1 MHNVVTINYTFEKK
15 TTMKKF
21 GEYIQ
26 ELRIQN
32 RITLREFCR
41 QANFDPG
48 NWSKVEREIAPPPKS
63 KEVLEEIA
71 KILKLK
77 KGEESYNLLFDL
89 AAISFIPK
97 DLVLSDEEILDKL
110 PIFFRTLRGNSPTKK
125 ELEALLN
132 LIRNEN
138 D

>member
-1 MHNVVTINYTFEKK
+1 LHNVVTINHTYEKNK
-15 TTMKKF
+15 AMKKF

-48 NWSKVEREIAPPPKS
+48 NWSKIEREIMPPPKS
-63 KEVLEEIA
+63 KEFLEEIA
-71 KILKLK
+71 NILKLT
-77 KGEESYNLLFDL
+77 KGSEAYNLLFDL

-97 DLVLSDEEILDKL
+97 DLVLSEEEILNKL
-110 PIFFRTLRGNSPTKK
+110 PVFFRTIRGNSPTKK

-132 LIRNEN
+132 IIKNEN